1 MSLFGLTLRL
11 KKKKN
16 RIIQRRESIKFI
28 VLNTLGILVGSIIYA
43 ISVDIFI
50 DPNHI
55 APGGFIGI
63 AIILNHYFPILKIGL
78 VVLLMNI
85 PLFIIGLKRIGWHFL
100 YGTIIGTILSS
111 ILIDILAP
119 YLPSLHMDMILAS
132 IYGGFIMG
140 VGIGIIFRSFG
151 STGGS
156 DLLAQIIYDYTGL
169 PFSQAMMII
178 DVIIIIA
185 AGYVFKSIDIS
196 LYSIIAELIGNKT
209 IDIVQSGFTFSKAV
223 YIITENPE
231 PIKEAVLSEIERG
244 VTEIDARGGYT
255 GRPKK
260 MLIVVVPHTQISKIK
275 KVVKDVDPNSFII
288 IAELTEVIGN
298 GFKSIKER
306 I

>member
-1 MSLFGLTLRL
+1 MNLFGRILNRRKRRRNFIR
-11 KKKKN
+11 KK
-16 RIIQRRESIKFI
+16 ESIKFI
-28 VLNTLGILVGSIIYA
+28 ILNTIGIFVGSVIYA

-63 AIILNHYFPILKIGL
+63 AIIVNHYFPIIKIGL
-78 VVLLMNI
+78 LVLIMNI
-85 PLFIIGLKRIGWHFL
+85 PLFIIGLRRIGWHFL
-100 YGTIIGTILSS
+100 YGTIIGTVLSS
-111 ILIDILAP
+111 ILIDIFAP
-119 YLPSLHMDMILAS
+119 YLPSIHTDMILAS

-185 AGYVFKSIDIS
+185 AGFVFKSIDIS

-255 GRPKK
+255 GRSKK
-260 MLIVVVPHTQISKIK
+260 MLLVVVPHTQISKIK
-275 KVVKDVDPNSFII
+275 KVVRDVDPNSFII

-298 GFKSIKER
+298 GFKSMKER